1 MPMNMSQDLI
11 VPDDYKRVDEWETNF
26 GMKIVCYV
34 NDRESSI
41 QEFNGILLFHHAERF
56 KLPSDHERQVL
67 DDASVSHREARW

>member
-1 MPMNMSQDLI
+1 
-11 VPDDYKRVDEWETNF
+11 
-26 GMKIVCYV
+26 MKMVCYV